1 MCGSVIN
8 EPRMR
13 YYVDYPV
20 HRPDTEGILRDVR
33 AESMMPGRIEYAK
46 RMYSETKPD
55 RRAKMNEELETA
67 FSACAIDGEASQKDR
82 ADYLGVSERTV
93 KNRIASHDGLTVKRG
108 MVYRIGIAE

>member
-67 FSACAIDGEASQKDR
+67 FSACAIDGEASQKDM
-82 ADYLGVSERTV
+82 AEYLGVSERTV

>member
-20 HRPDTEGILRDVR
+20 HRLDTEEILRDVR

-67 FSACAIDGEASQKDR
+67 FEACSACGEVTLKTMGE
-82 ADYLGVSERTV
+82 YMGVSDRTV
-93 KNRIASHDGLTVKRG
+93 RNRLRSYDGLKVEGAVVLR
-108 MVYRIGIAE
+108 V

>member
-8 EPRMR
+8 EPRMK

-20 HRPDTEGILRDVR
+20 HRPDTEEILRDVR

-46 RMYSETKPD
+46 RMYNEAKPD

-67 FSACAIDGEASQKDR
+67 FSACAIDGEVTVKAMAEYMGLSD
-82 ADYLGVSERTV
+82 RTV
-93 KNRIASHDGLTVKRG
+93 R
-108 MVYRIGIAE
+108 YRIGKFDGMTLDNGTVLRGISE